1 MGNDTGQVSESYI
14 GLLSKAKFRQ
24 WTNNVVN
31 DHYQGKN
38 TLSSEK
44 AMKLCI
50 TRVAEPL
57 YFWRV
62 TAPAPAPGQFQKAI
76 NKKFIVTIFFI
87 AWKEQLLKRN

>member
-1 MGNDTGQVSESYI
+1 
-14 GLLSKAKFRQ
+14 
-24 WTNNVVN
+24 
-31 DHYQGKN
+31 
-38 TLSSEK
+38 
-44 AMKLCI
+44 MKLCI

-87 AWKEQLLKRN
+87 AWKEQLLKKEEDIMIYIK